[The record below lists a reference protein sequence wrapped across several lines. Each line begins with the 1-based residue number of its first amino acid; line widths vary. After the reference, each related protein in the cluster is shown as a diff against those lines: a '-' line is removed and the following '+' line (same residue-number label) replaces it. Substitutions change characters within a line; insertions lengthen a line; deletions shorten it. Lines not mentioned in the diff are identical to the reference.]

1 MYRPFDAFQ
10 PTGKCISVIG
20 SGGKTS
26 FLRYLSKRLPGT
38 VILTTSTHI
47 FPFPEFPLVDVAQMN
62 REQALSAVRSA
73 LDSNRII
80 SLGAGHSRLLRSN
93 RLPGRRLRYRKTGL
107 RSLSLSGSVRL
118 ACGNLPGRTRNR
130 RGHRQSTKPGSTGG
144 CLSGQSDQRS
154 AGSGISAKAL
164 RPDR

>member
-62 REQALSAVRSA
+62 REQALSER
-73 LDSNRII
+73 
-80 SLGAGHSRLLRSN
+80 
-93 RLPGRRLRYRKTGL
+93 
-107 RSLSLSGSVRL
+107 
-118 ACGNLPGRTRNR
+118 
-130 RGHRQSTKPGSTGG
+130 TKP
-144 CLSGQSDQRS
+144 LLEEIGQLRASRDELNRK
-154 AGSGISAKAL
+154 ADAL
-164 RPDR
+164 REQLTRIPENK